1 MKSLRLLLI
10 SFFLLLPINVNAISQ
25 DYEDIIHHITEEK
38 VEDNKI
44 NIYAFVGEGCPH
56 CHKEQEFLKDIEKK
70 YAEKVNIFIYETWYD
85 KNNLKIFEKVK
96 KELNVSST
104 GVPFTVIGD
113 KHYVG
118 FSGSIK
124 SLINNDI
131 NDYVQ
136 IKKEKNN
143 MHLPILGDVDKKSV
157 SIPIVAIVLGFVDGF
172 NPCAMWVL
180 LFLIGMLFNMQN
192 RKKMW
197 ILGMTFLFISGLV
210 YFISLL
216 GISIVLSFT
225 TVLLKHL
232 IALVVIFLG
241 GLNLYKYFKTKQ
253 NTGCEIIDDK
263 KRNKIFTRIKNIIN
277 NKSFFLAIIGMIML
291 AISVNLIELACTF
304 GFPMIFAEILALN
317 NIEGFAR
324 IGYLLLYIIIYML
337 DDIVVFVIAMITL
350 NLTGISTKYSKYSY
364 LIGGVIMIIMGILL
378 LIP

>member
-241 GLNLYKYFKTKQ
+241 GFNLYKYFKTKQ

>member
-241 GLNLYKYFKTKQ
+241 GFNLYKYFKTKQ

-317 NIEGFAR
+317 NIEGFTK

>member
-25 DYEDIIHHITEEK
+25 DYEDIIHQITEEK

-241 GLNLYKYFKTKQ
+241 GFNLYKYFKTKQ

>member
-241 GLNLYKYFKTKQ
+241 GFNLYKYFKTKQ

-277 NKSFFLAIIGMIML
+277 NKSFFLAIIGMIIL
-291 AISVNLIELACTF
+291 ATSVNIIELACSL

-317 NIEGFAR
+317 NIEGFTR

-350 NLTGISTKYSKYSY
+350 NLTGISTKYSKYSH

>member
-1 MKSLRLLLI
+1 
-10 SFFLLLPINVNAISQ
+10 
-25 DYEDIIHHITEEK
+25 
-38 VEDNKI
+38 
-44 NIYAFVGEGCPH
+44 
-56 CHKEQEFLKDIEKK
+56 
-70 YAEKVNIFIYETWYD
+70 
-85 KNNLKIFEKVK
+85 
-96 KELNVSST
+96 
-104 GVPFTVIGD
+104 
-113 KHYVG
+113 
-118 FSGSIK
+118 
-124 SLINNDI
+124 
-131 NDYVQ
+131 
-136 IKKEKNN
+136 

-241 GLNLYKYFKTKQ
+241 GFNLYKYFKTKQ